1 MILSFYN
8 YEECCGYYTGTIS
21 NLRQNKLHGIVN
33 IAKPVLLLAV
43 MQLVDEGWLRNNRII
58 LTSELED
65 RYAGLYNRY
74 EPDKAATP
82 VYYPFYHLHSDGFWH
97 IRWIGGEKPP
107 VISTSRKF
115 IVDHIDHV
123 CLDDDL
129 WILLLHQDFRLR
141 LMDFIINRKLAP
153 VR

>member
-65 RYAGLYNRY
+65 RYTGLYNRY

-97 IRWIGGEKPP
+97 IRWIGDEKVYMNSP
-107 VISTSRKF
+107 SRKF
-115 IVDHIDHV
+115 LVDHIDHV
-123 CLDDDL
+123 SLDDDL
-129 WILLLHQDFRLR
+129 WILLQHPDFRHR
-141 LMDFIINRKLAP
+141 LIKELLINKLQK
-153 VR
+153 